1 VKPILTTQPTAKIRK
16 PRRTHLLEG
25 DLALA
30 EVTPESRRQAACV
43 LEVLAGLR
51 TPEQAALALGLTLQ
65 TYYNV
70 ETRALRG
77 LIHGCT
83 PTPPGRTM
91 VLLKQV
97 RGLETRCAELQKQL
111 GRYQALLRNAQRSA
125 GLITAPA
132 QPAGKTPKGKRKR
145 RPTVRA
151 LRCIELLG
159 RGGAA
164 SPGSGQAATERSGAA
179 AACAEP
185 VASAAGSSPADQ
197 APVTCQR

>member
-1 VKPILTTQPTAKIRK
+1 M
-16 PRRTHLLEG
+16 LEG
-25 DLALA
+25 ELALTQLTA
-30 EVTPESRRQAACV
+30 QSRKQAACV

-97 RGLETRCAELQKQL
+97 RGLETRCAELAKQV
-111 GRYQALLRNAQRSA
+111 GRYQALLRNAQRSV
-125 GLITAPA
+125 GLMAVA
-132 QPAGKTPKGKRKR
+132 QQPPGKTPKGKRKR
-145 RPTVRA
+145 RPVVRA
-151 LRCIELLG
+151 LRSIELLG
-159 RGGAA
+159 RGDAA
-164 SPGSGQAATERSGAA
+164 GPAGG
-179 AACAEP
+179 AEP
-185 VASAAGSSPADQ
+185 VENAAGSAPKDQPEVRPSPQRGSGTPDGCGRQ
-197 APVTCQR
+197 AICF

>member
-1 VKPILTTQPTAKIRK
+1 MTTQPTGAKIRK
-16 PRRTHLLEG
+16 PRRANLLEA
-25 DLALA
+25 DLELTQ
-30 EVTPESRRQAACV
+30 VTAESRRQAACV

-51 TPEQAALALGLTLQ
+51 TPEQAAEALGLTLQ

-77 LIHGCT
+77 LVHGCT

-125 GLITAPA
+125 GLVTIPA

-151 LRCIELLG
+151 LRCIDLLG
-159 RGGAA
+159 
-164 SPGSGQAATERSGAA
+164 GQAAAERSDAA

-197 APVTCQR
+197 SPVTCQ